1 MQQSYM
7 VVYLSEHLLWCYDQ
21 AHDLPYGHLEVHLRE
36 LEQALEEARHSDLI
50 APCGGC

>member
-7 VVYLSEHLLWCYDQ
+7 VVYLSEHLLRCYDQ
-21 AHDLPYGHLEVHLRE
+21 AHDLPHGHLEVHLRE

-50 APCGGC
+50 APCGGG